1 MTCRLRIEFSA
12 TVQESNKP
20 IGNCKC
26 RYNSH
31 HRMPLTQGKTLGPY
45 VVEALLGAGG
55 MGEVYLARDSRL
67 QRTVAIKVLLAH
79 LSSSPELHARFVQE
93 AKAISNLQHPNI
105 CVVHD
110 IGSQDGV
117 DYMVME
123 YVSGQTL
130 DKVIPPGGLPAT
142 VATRYAVQ
150 IADALAR
157 AHAAG
162 VVHRD
167 LKPANIMV
175 DDSGLAK
182 VLDFGLAKLAA
193 SGSSIVDGGATLS
206 GAGTATAP
214 GIIVGTLAYMSPEQA
229 EGTSIDARSDI
240 FSFGA
245 VFYEMLTGKKAFDA
259 DSSAAL
265 LAAVMRDN
273 PTPVSELRRD
283 VPTELRSIV
292 SRCLKKNPAN
302 RYASGTELLQELKR
316 CRDLLFPESGATLSP
331 ARIVH
336 EAKRPRVLVPLLLL
350 LVLIAVGAAWLI
362 RRNREVR
369 WAHDVGVPEISRLY
383 DEGKYGQAFASA
395 TRAEKAIP
403 GDHALG
409 KLWESISFEL
419 SIDTTPQGAEVFR
432 REYDQPSSPWEL
444 VGTTPLKNVRQPR
457 GMFLWKIE
465 KPGYETLLRTTPALV
480 GRPFSVDTAENSFVL
495 DEVSKTPSGMVRVSP
510 KKYLK
515 TLFIPGFEGMPELD
529 LPDYWIDKYEV
540 TNRQYKAFVDAGGYQ
555 KPEYWKFDFVRDGKK
570 LTWEEAVSQFRD
582 AAARPGPKDW
592 IQGEYPKGQDDY
604 PVAGISWYEAA
615 AYAEFAGKSLPTIY
629 HWNRAAGPFS
639 AAFIVPL
646 SNIGTNGVVPVG
658 SKPGVGPWGTY
669 DMAGNVKEWIATAAE
684 GGNRWVLGGAWDDP
698 VYMFVD
704 PDAQSPWLRAPDI
717 GFRTVKYIDY
727 NSVPTQAF
735 AAVPSP
741 RRDFSKVKPVSDQV
755 FQAYRGAYSYDKAPL
770 NATVEQVGDEDDWK
784 VEKITYAAGYGNE
797 RAISYLFLP
806 KKGKAPYQ
814 TVLFFPGSNA
824 LLLRKFAVYP
834 TAAIDGILRSGRAVI
849 YPIYK
854 STYERGDGWESD
866 VPDMSNNWRDHV
878 VMWVKDASR
887 ALDYVNSR
895 PDLDHAKIAYY
906 GYSWGAVM
914 GAIIP
919 AVDQRIKVNV
929 LALGGMEY
937 SQSLPEADKIN
948 FLPRVKQPT
957 LMLNGHYDFFFPV
970 DSTQMPFYNLL
981 GPKKDQKKRIQY
993 ETGHNI
999 PRNELIKETLNWFDL
1014 WLGPVQ

>member
-1 MTCRLRIEFSA
+1 
-12 TVQESNKP
+12 
-20 IGNCKC
+20 
-26 RYNSH
+26 
-31 HRMPLTQGKTLGPY
+31 MPLTQGKTLGPY
-45 VVEALLGAGG
+45 VVEAMLGAGG
-55 MGEVYLARDSRL
+55 MGEVYLARDTRL
-67 QRTVAIKVLLAH
+67 LRTVAIKVLPAH
-79 LSSSPELHARFVQE
+79 LSSSAELHARFVQE
-93 AKAISNLQHPNI
+93 AKSISSLQHPNI

-175 DDSGLAK
+175 DDSGLVK
-182 VLDFGLAKLAA
+182 VLDFGLAKLTA

-206 GAGTATAP
+206 GARTGTAP

-229 EGTSIDARSDI
+229 EGKSIDARSDI

-292 SRCLKKNPAN
+292 SRCLKKNPAD

-383 DEGKYGQAFASA
+383 DEGKYGQAFALA

-409 KLWESISFEL
+409 KLWESISFKL
-419 SIDTTPQGAEVFR
+419 SIDTTPQGAEIFR

-480 GRPFSVDTAENSFVL
+480 GRPFSIDTAENGFVL

-646 SNIGTNGVVPVG
+646 SNFGTAGVAPVG
-658 SKPGVGPWGTY
+658 SKPGIGPWGTY

-717 GFRTVKYIDY
+717 GFRTVKYIDS

-755 FQAYRGAYSYDKAPL
+755 FEAYRGAYSYDQAPL

-866 VPDMSNNWRDHV
+866 VPDTSNNWRDHV

-887 ALDYVNSR
+887 ALDYVDSR
-895 PDLDHAKIAYY
+895 TDLDHAKIAYY

-937 SQSLPEADKIN
+937 SQSLPEVDKIN
-948 FLPRVKQPT
+948 FLSRVKQPT

>member
-1 MTCRLRIEFSA
+1 
-12 TVQESNKP
+12 
-20 IGNCKC
+20 
-26 RYNSH
+26 
-31 HRMPLTQGKTLGPY
+31 MPLTQGKTLGPY

-55 MGEVYLARDSRL
+55 MGEVYLARDTRL
-67 QRTVAIKVLLAH
+67 LRTVAIKVLAAH

-93 AKAISNLQHPNI
+93 AKAISSLQHPNI

-110 IGSQDGV
+110 IGSQDGA

-130 DKVIPPGGLPAT
+130 DKVIPPGGLPPT

-175 DDSGLAK
+175 DDSGLVK
-182 VLDFGLAKLAA
+182 VLDFGLAKLTA

-229 EGTSIDARSDI
+229 EGKPIDARSDI

-245 VFYEMLTGKKAFDA
+245 VFYEILTGKKAFDA

-292 SRCLKKNPAN
+292 SRCLKKHPAD

-383 DEGKYGQAFASA
+383 DEGKYGQAFSLA

-403 GDHALG
+403 GDPALA
-409 KLWESISFEL
+409 KLWAVISFRI
-419 SIDTTPQGAEVFR
+419 SIDSTPEGADVFR
-432 REYDQPSSPWEL
+432 REYGQPTSPWEL
-444 VGTTPLKNVRQPR
+444 VGKTPLKNVRQPR
-457 GMFLWKIE
+457 GMFLWKVE
-465 KPGYETLLRTTPALV
+465 EASYETILRTTPAFV
-480 GRPFSVDTAENSFVL
+480 GRPFPVDIAENNFVL
-495 DEVSKTPSGMVRVSP
+495 DEVSKTPPGMIRVSP
-510 KKYLK
+510 KKYPK

-540 TNRQYKAFVDAGGYQ
+540 TNRQFKAFVDAGGYQ
-555 KPEYWKFDFVRDGKK
+555 KPEYWKFDFVRGGKK
-570 LTWEEAVSQFRD
+570 LTWQEAMAQFRD

-704 PDAQSPWLRAPDI
+704 PDAQSPWLRASDI
-717 GFRTVKYIDY
+717 GFRTVKYIDS

-755 FQAYRGAYSYDKAPL
+755 FQAYRGAYSYDKTPL
-770 NATVEQVGDEDDWK
+770 NAAVEQVSDEDDWK

-806 KKGKAPYQ
+806 EKGKPPYQ

-887 ALDYVNSR
+887 ALDYVDSR
-895 PDLDHAKIAYY
+895 TDLDHAKIAYY

-981 GPKKDQKKRIQY
+981 GPKKDEKKRIQY

-999 PRNELIKETLNWFDL
+999 PRNELVKETLNWFDL